1 MEAKMIRRLHKE
13 FSDFAKKWNENRAYY
28 MTKIKAYGSSASG
41 ASDTS
46 ITDELHYRIG
56 IQEDK
61 INVIYVHLFN
71 LQAPFKG
78 EYICKLEYSTYGIK
92 PPTISFLTS
101 SGRFEVK
108 MPICLNISSFHPET
122 WSPTLTID
130 KVIMSVMSSM
140 YDKDITGL
148 AIIKYNEDDIKA
160 ASNNLKEVLKVVN
173 ELNISWIDTQQT
185 E

>member
-28 MTKIKAYGSSASG
+28 MSKIKAYGASASG
-41 ASDTS
+41 ASDAS

-56 IQEDK
+56 IQENK
-61 INVIYVHLFN
+61 LNVIYVHLFN
-71 LQAPFKG
+71 LQAPFSG
-78 EYICKLEYSTYGIK
+78 EYVFELVYTTYGIK

-101 SGRFEVK
+101 SGRFEIK
-108 MPICLNISSFHPET
+108 KPICLNISSFHPET

-130 KVIMSVMSSM
+130 KVIMSVISSM

-148 AIIKYNEDDIKA
+148 AIIKYDENIITT
-160 ASNNLKEVLKVVN
+160 ASNNLKEVLSVL
-173 ELNISWIDTQQT
+173 ERLNLSWIDTQQT